1 MRPYDLYYGD
11 YIPPMKIILRTLC
24 GAERVI
30 HTPRSLGEVYRV
42 AYSEPGSLLRANEP
56 YDIFASSVAYV
67 RVFRYEGRFGAG
79 DLPIYQE
86 QRDTTQEHAL
96 RQSEQKRIVQEK
108 SIKDLLEA
116 NAALVEQAVAYKRVA
131 GAQANLLA
139 ILGPKL

>member
-1 MRPYDLYYGD
+1 
-11 YIPPMKIILRTLC
+11 
-24 GAERVI
+24 
-30 HTPRSLGEVYRV
+30 
-42 AYSEPGSLLRANEP
+42 
-56 YDIFASSVAYV
+56 VAYV